1 MNKKVKKSI
10 LSTMERIRIRNFI
23 SEIAIN
29 KIVIITTHIVSDIQY
44 ISKEVLLM
52 NKDKLLLKDSLDAIV
67 EKYAGESILS

>member
-10 LSTMERIRIRNFI
+10 LSPMERIRIRNFI

-29 KIVIITTHIVSDIQY
+29 KIVITTTHIVSDIQY

-52 NKDKLLLKDSLDAIV
+52 NKGKLLLKDSLDAIV
-67 EKYAGESILS
+67 ENMQGKVF

>member
-10 LSTMERIRIRNFI
+10 LSPMERIRIRNFI